1 MILVGIFGMTSLWFY
16 FHALE
21 KDDAS
26 IVTALFQT
34 IPVIQLILGYVFL
47 SERLSPM
54 QLLGFFI
61 ILIGAVV
68 ILSDTTA
75 LRAKKIQI
83 KKGIIFMML
92 ASSFMYALSSLFY
105 KWVVI
110 DSVFGTAMF
119 WEYIG
124 ATLFGLMLCIVSPI
138 YRREVRAIFR
148 RDNHT
153 LLLFNVFNELLT
165 VIGMLSIRYAS
176 IFVPVALATIIGGI
190 QPIFVVVYGWIF
202 TKFAPSFI
210 TENIN
215 RDHMIQKIIAVG
227 VIILG
232 VVVISI

>member
-1 MILVGIFGMTSLWFY
+1 MHWFWFALAAPALFALSNQIDKFLLHHKVEKDTHSVARLIIYSSFIGVVATPIILLFGVEPFAGISLTQIATMILVGIFGMTSLWFY

-124 ATLFGLMLCIVSPI
+124 VP
-138 YRREVRAIFR
+138 
-148 RDNHT
+148 NK
-153 LLLFNVFNELLT
+153 
-165 VIGMLSIRYAS
+165 LS
-176 IFVPVALATIIGGI
+176 
-190 QPIFVVVYGWIF
+190 
-202 TKFAPSFI
+202 
-210 TENIN
+210 
-215 RDHMIQKIIAVG
+215 
-227 VIILG
+227 
-232 VVVISI
+232 